1 MPGAVSAAFPPRPEQ
16 PDSAR
21 RGPGRAPGE
30 RAPEEGG
37 RLRFRRWEG
46 KRERRGEG
54 VKRRRKKK
62 KEREIVILNGPL
74 AAARRGALPRRGRSP
89 RVCQAALH
97 PRCRLTLGGESR
109 AAAKRE
115 PGQPAPAGEGCCRG
129 GLPPGPR
136 GAGLR
141 PGASAVSGGV
151 RRCSARRW
159 LRVDASLLSAG
170 LTVGS
175 CTSTLLC
182 NHRKGSKYS

>member
-62 KEREIVILNGPL
+62 KREGDRNFKRPTRSCEAGGP
-74 AAARRGALPRRGRSP
+74 AAAGTIPACVSGCVTPPLPLNP
-89 RVCQAALH
+89 W
-97 PRCRLTLGGESR
+97 GGEPCGCQTGAG
-109 AAAKRE
+109 AACA
-115 PGQPAPAGEGCCRG
+115 CRG
-129 GLPPGPR
+129 GLLPGRAAAGSPWSRASARGFGRVGR
-136 GAGLR
+136 GAAVLGPALAAGGRVFAERR
-141 PGASAVSGGV
+141 P
-151 RRCSARRW
+151 
-159 LRVDASLLSAG
+159 
-170 LTVGS
+170 
-175 CTSTLLC
+175 
-182 NHRKGSKYS
+182 YSRELHFDLVVQPS